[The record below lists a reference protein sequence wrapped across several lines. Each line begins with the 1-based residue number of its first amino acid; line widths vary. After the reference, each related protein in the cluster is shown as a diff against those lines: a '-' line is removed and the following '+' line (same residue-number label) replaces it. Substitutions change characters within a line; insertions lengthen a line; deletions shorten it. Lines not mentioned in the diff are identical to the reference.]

1 MRPPVENL
9 MFDHWHYA
17 GAEVPANQ
25 QELDE
30 YNERIDAE
38 SSIHEDLFLSP
49 TQEWRERRN
58 WRMRKVERGPVTPEL
73 INEVELCEMATICE
87 NLAECI
93 DILKSKERW
102 VINPGDE
109 SSQAR
114 IERTRGY
121 INKLTKRLEE
131 YECLLS
137 DMG

>member
-1 MRPPVENL
+1 

-58 WRMRKVERGPVTPEL
+58 WRMRKVERGPMTPEL

-114 IERTRGY
+114 IDKTRGY

>member
-1 MRPPVENL
+1 

-58 WRMRKVERGPVTPEL
+58 WRMRKVERGPMTPEL
-73 INEVELCEMATICE
+73 INEVELCEMSTLCE
-87 NLAECI
+87 NISECI

-102 VINPGDE
+102 SILSGDD
-109 SSQAR
+109 SSQDR
-114 IERTRGY
+114 IDKTKVY
-121 INKLTKRLEE
+121 INKLTKCLED
-131 YECLLS
+131 YECLTS
-137 DMG
+137 F

>member
-1 MRPPVENL
+1 

-114 IERTRGY
+114 IEKTRGY

>member
-1 MRPPVENL
+1 

-38 SSIHEDLFLSP
+38 STGGTESVSPIHEDLFLSP

-58 WRMRKVERGPVTPEL
+58 WRMRKVERGPMTPEL

-114 IERTRGY
+114 IEKTRGY